1 MKSKWILVATGLL
14 LAGCY
19 KNVSKYYADEEDKG
33 LAVFSN
39 TGNNI
44 FTCYVNGLPWRT
56 FNRTTGG
63 LFSGETSELYIS
75 KQTDSTSRDLLI
87 LEWSGFLQKYPNT
100 YNTISLY
107 LRVPKDFT
115 RNDIDSFQGQR
126 FAVDSAKGY
135 FSANISGFNT
145 ESGFGN
151 IYFKSA
157 SFDST
162 SLGNYSGEL
171 SGILEADFP
180 DFKITKGRFDDQLS
194 GFQVRF

>member
-1 MKSKWILVATGLL
+1 MKSKWLILATVLL

-19 KNVSKYYADEEDKG
+19 KNESNYYADGEDKG
-33 LAVFSN
+33 LPIFSN

-44 FTCYVNGLPWRT
+44 FSCYVNGLSWRT

-63 LFSGETSELYIS
+63 LFSGSTSELYIS
-75 KQTDSTSRDLLI
+75 KQVDSSSQDLLVI
-87 LEWSGFLQKYPNT
+87 QWSGFLQEHPDG
-100 YNTISLY
+100 YNTIALC
-107 LRVPKDFT
+107 LKVPKNFA
-115 RNDIDSFQGQR
+115 RNDIGRFQGQR
-126 FAVDSAKGY
+126 FIIDSSKGY

-145 ESGFGN
+145 QTGFG
-151 IYFKSA
+151 IVYFNSS

-162 SLGNYSGEL
+162 GQGDYTGKF

-194 GFQVRF
+194 LLQFQF